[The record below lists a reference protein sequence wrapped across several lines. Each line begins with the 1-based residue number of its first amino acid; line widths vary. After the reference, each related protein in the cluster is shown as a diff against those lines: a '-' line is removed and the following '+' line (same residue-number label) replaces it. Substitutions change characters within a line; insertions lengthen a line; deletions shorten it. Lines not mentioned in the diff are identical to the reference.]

1 VNPNSGFSLRA
12 PAKVN
17 LSLRVVGRQAGG
29 YHRLESLVAFA
40 ELGDVIHF
48 APAQAITLEVRG
60 PFAGELTDP
69 DDNLILK
76 AAARLAERGE
86 GPLGASMILD
96 KALPVASGIGGGSAD
111 AAAALVGLCRLWGLD
126 VEVRELAEIARAL
139 GADVPMCLAGVP
151 AWVTGIGETL
161 EPVPDFPR
169 LPAVLANPGRP
180 LSTAAVFA
188 ARHGPFADPT
198 PPPRFNGGAA
208 LVEWLAGSGNDLEAP
223 ARELEPEIGRVLE
236 ALAACF
242 GCRLARMSGSGAT
255 CFGLFETPAAA
266 RAAAQRLA
274 VAEGGWWVRATAL
287 GHPGDA
293 RDATAQ

>member
-1 VNPNSGFSLRA
+1 MNPNGGFSLRA

-17 LSLRVVGRQAGG
+17 LSLRVVGRQADG

-60 PFAGELTDP
+60 PFAGGLTDP

-76 AAARLAERGE
+76 AAARLAERAE
-86 GPLGASMILD
+86 GPPGASMILD

-111 AAAALVGLCRLWGLD
+111 AAAAIVGLCRLWGLD
-126 VEVRELAEIARAL
+126 VEARELAGIARAL
-139 GADVPMCLAGVP
+139 GADVPVCLAGVP
-151 AWVTGIGETL
+151 AWVTGIGESL
-161 EPVPDFPR
+161 EPLPDFPR

-188 ARHGPFADPT
+188 ARHGPFADPM
-198 PPPRFNGGAA
+198 PRPRFTGGAA
-208 LVEWLAGSGNDLEAP
+208 LVDWLARSGNDLEAP

-236 ALAACF
+236 ALAACS

-255 CFGLFETPAAA
+255 CFGLFDKPAAA
-266 RAAAQRLA
+266 RAAARRLA
-274 VAEGGWWVRATAL
+274 MAEDGWWVRATAL

-293 RDATAQ
+293 RA